1 MKLVSVHKHI
11 FIFLLLLS
19 WNTIQAQEVWTLKQC
34 IDSAQVYNKNLQVN
48 RNNITIGEERQ
59 KEAKSNLIPKVF
71 ANADYK
77 YFTNLPHQLM
87 PMSTFNPAI
96 PEGQFR
102 EVEFGVPH
110 NINANIQLAMPLYNP
125 NIYGGIQA
133 SKIASQLT
141 ELQYQKTEEQVYFE
155 VSNLYYNA
163 QILQHQLA
171 FIDSNLINAQRLLRN
186 MELLHEQLLVKGT
199 DVNKVKLERQQ
210 LQTQREN
217 VNNKY
222 VQILNALKLTIGIEL
237 NNEIAIEKDIHFPR
251 TVNYAQKSSLDLQML
266 QIQNKLL
273 NTELKTLNKTRY
285 LPTLNLVASYG
296 VTGFGYDKSPNEFL
310 NFYPV
315 GFAGIQF
322 SYPLFNGMVTHR
334 KVNQKK
340 LEIENNEL
348 QVKLIAEKNEVEIEN
363 AVRQRNIAQQTVAQT
378 KDQIELA
385 QTIYNQTI
393 LQQRQGTASLTDVLL
408 ANNSLR
414 MAQQDYLNA
423 IVDYLKGD
431 LELKKLTGNIV
442 NYE

>member
-1 MKLVSVHKHI
+1 MKLVSAHKPL
-11 FIFLLLLS
+11 FILLLILS
-19 WNTIQAQEVWTLKQC
+19 WNTAQAQEFWTLRQC
-34 IDSAQVYNKNLQVN
+34 IDTAQVYNKNLQVN

-87 PMSTFNPAI
+87 PMSTFDPNI
-96 PEGQFR
+96 PEGMFR

-125 NIYGGIQA
+125 NVYGGIQA

-171 FIDSNLINAQRLLRN
+171 FIDSNLINAQRLLKN

-199 DVNKVKLERQQ
+199 DVNKVKLESQQ

-237 NNEIAIEKDIHFPR
+237 NNKIAIEKDIHFPQ
-251 TVNYAQKSSLDLQML
+251 TVDYAQKSSLDLQML

-285 LPTLNLVASYG
+285 LPSLNLVASYG
-296 VTGFGYDKSPNEFL
+296 VTGFGYDKNPNEFL

-348 QVKLIAEKNEVEIEN
+348 QVKLIAEKNEMEIEN
-363 AVRQRNIAQQTVAQT
+363 AVRQRKIAQQTVAQT

-385 QTIYNQTI
+385 QTIYNQSI

-431 LELKKLTGNIV
+431 LELKRLTGNII

>member
-1 MKLVSVHKHI
+1 MKLVSAHKLT
-11 FIFLLLLS
+11 FTLLLMLG
-19 WNTIQAQEVWTLKQC
+19 WNSIQAQEVWTLKQC
-34 IDSAQVYNKNLQVN
+34 TDTAQVHNKNLQIN
-48 RNNITIGEERQ
+48 RNNIAIGEERQ
-59 KEAKSNLIPKVF
+59 KEAKSNLIPKIS

-87 PMSTFNPAI
+87 PMSTFNPAL

-125 NIYGGIQA
+125 NVYGGIQA

-141 ELQYQKTEEQVYFE
+141 ELQHQKTEEQVYFE
-155 VSNLYYNA
+155 ISNLYYNA
-163 QILQHQLA
+163 QILQHQLT
-171 FIDSNLINAQRLLRN
+171 FIDSNLINAQRLLKN
-186 MELLHEQLLVKGT
+186 MELLHEQLLAKGT
-199 DVNKVKLERQQ
+199 DVNKVKLESQQ

-222 VQILNALKLTIGIEL
+222 LQIVNALKLTMGIEL
-237 NNEIAIEKDIHFPR
+237 NNEIAIEKDIHFPL
-251 TVNYAQKSSLDLQML
+251 TVDYTHKSSLDLQMI

-285 LPTLNLVASYG
+285 LPSLNLVASYG
-296 VTGFGYDKSPNEFL
+296 VGGFGYDKSPNEFL

-322 SYPLFNGMVTHR
+322 SYPLFNGMVTQR

-348 QVKLIAEKNEVEIEN
+348 HVKLIAEKNEVEIEN
-363 AVRQRNIAQQTVAQT
+363 AIRQRRVAQQTVAQT

-385 QTIYNQTI
+385 QTIYNQTL
-393 LQQRQGTASLTDVLL
+393 LQQKQGTASLTDILL
-408 ANNSLR
+408 ANNALR

-423 IVDYLKGD
+423 IVEYLKGD

-442 NYE
+442 N